1 MEEERKLS
9 RGKRKEYDDISA
21 TLPINSL
28 RGVEPGGASVCFRVA
43 KQASIGW
50 TGYCQNDSP
59 TIFGNFIAST
69 SVAKDIYSQNAL
81 LRESKRVINSE
92 SLTSIFF

>member
-28 RGVEPGGASVCFRVA
+28 RGVELGGASVSFRVA
-43 KQASIGW
+43 KQTGIG
-50 TGYCQNDSP
+50 CLSFSQNDSP
-59 TIFGNFIAST
+59 TVFGIGSLQFHSINLSGQGLP
-69 SVAKDIYSQNAL
+69 IYS
-81 LRESKRVINSE
+81 
-92 SLTSIFF
+92 

>member
-28 RGVEPGGASVCFRVA
+28 RGVELGGASVCFRVA

-50 TGYCQNDSP
+50 TNECQNDSLG
-59 TIFGNFIAST
+59 TYLFCVCNLTGST
-69 SVAKDIYSQNAL
+69 SVARDYL
-81 LRESKRVINSE
+81 
-92 SLTSIFF
+92 SILKCTN